1 MLAEDISF
9 KIYSFHLHLFCIPQR
24 KDKSIGCLNTLG
36 VQVFVKTA
44 LSLKCYCSAHVPVHR
59 MAN

>member
-24 KDKSIGCLNTLG
+24 KDKSLGCLDTSG
-36 VQVFVKTA
+36 VLHVFVKTA
-44 LSLKCYCSAHVPVHR
+44 LSHSATVLLMSP
-59 MAN
+59 